1 MVRVL
6 LAFDCLLKLIV
17 ELDRMLLTVG
27 IRRESYEG
35 SEPILGF
42 EIMAIYCSVR
52 PLIS

>member
-6 LAFDCLLKLIV
+6 LVFDCLLKPIV
-17 ELDRMLLTVG
+17 ELDRMLLAVG
-27 IRRESYEG
+27 IRRERYEG

-42 EIMAIYCSVR
+42 DTIAIYCSVR